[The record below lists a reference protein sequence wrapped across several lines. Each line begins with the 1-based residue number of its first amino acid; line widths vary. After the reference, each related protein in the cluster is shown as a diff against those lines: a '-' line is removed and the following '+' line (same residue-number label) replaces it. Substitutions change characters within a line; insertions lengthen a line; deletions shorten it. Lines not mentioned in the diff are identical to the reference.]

1 LSQKFGAAIF
11 YGWYNQVFFRVEITY
26 IVFALASGSLLLL
39 AFLFLV
45 NIPKVNP
52 VANRWLAVFYLC
64 LSFAFLQ
71 QFSERTGLHDEHPL
85 LIHILEL
92 TRFALAPSFYI
103 AICYFVNPGRKT
115 TTGGLHFIPATAF
128 LLYSLFYIIPDL
140 FQPATAA
147 PDLPS
152 YFVFTLR
159 YFSRIQAIVYLVL
172 SFQAL
177 MTHAKNIRLI
187 ASRIDSI
194 DLSWIRHL
202 LVGTIVM
209 TLVWISSRDN
219 TLVLQLTPIIYFAG
233 VLYIGYHS
241 LRQEAIYPVDP
252 TDLRE
257 ISLALN
263 ERKRQERLTSRQVD
277 ELKEVVLNRTRAGKL
292 YLNPDLNLPAL
303 SKEVGINTHELSYVL
318 NDGLQKNFY
327 QFINELRVEEAKS
340 LLLSEKAKQLDMI
353 GVATLAGFNSKTTF
367 NTTFKKLTGQ
377 TPTEYLKAN
386 AGKSA

>member
-1 LSQKFGAAIF
+1 MA
-11 YGWYNQVFFRVEITY
+11 
-26 IVFALASGSLLLL
+26 
-39 AFLFLV
+39 
-45 NIPKVNP
+45 
-52 VANRWLAVFYLC
+52 
-64 LSFAFLQ
+64 
-71 QFSERTGLHDEHPL
+71 
-85 LIHILEL
+85 
-92 TRFALAPSFYI
+92 
-103 AICYFVNPGRKT
+103 
-115 TTGGLHFIPATAF
+115 
-128 LLYSLFYIIPDL
+128 
-140 FQPATAA
+140 
-147 PDLPS
+147 
-152 YFVFTLR
+152 
-159 YFSRIQAIVYLVL
+159 
-172 SFQAL
+172 
-177 MTHAKNIRLI
+177 HAKNIRLI

-209 TLVWISSRDN
+209 TLVWVSARNN
-219 TLVLQLTPIIYFAG
+219 TLVLQLTPLIYFAG

-277 ELKEVVLNRTRAGKL
+277 ELKEVVLKRTRAGKL

-340 LLLSEKAKQLDMI
+340 LLLSEKTKQLDMI